1 MFFPRLRRGREGEVR
16 ASRGI
21 KYRTTSPPSL
31 WEEEEEHGHNL
42 LPPVAEGDGREN
54 EKRGKRRERRKRA
67 ASIKERER
75 TARMRQGEARE
86 GGQKPNPGLSSLFI
100 VVGKQGN
107 GRKALFPPPPPL
119 SPFRHSAYDVIAPP
133 LSFLSLSAALDEK
146 KNPAHFAHAQ
156 PTPRLQAQPHTEGH

>member
-1 MFFPRLRRGREGEVR
+1 MFFRRLRRWRKGEVR

-31 WEEEEEHGHNL
+31 WEEEEHGHNL

-67 ASIKERER
+67 ASIKERERER

-107 GRKALFPPPPPL
+107 GRKALFPPPSSSFPL
-119 SPFRHSAYDVIAPP
+119 PPFRI
-133 LSFLSLSAALDEK
+133 
-146 KNPAHFAHAQ
+146 
-156 PTPRLQAQPHTEGH
+156 